1 MLEKG
6 IYDSWK
12 MRIWLYIQGKKN
24 GEMLID
30 SIENGP
36 FKLKAEITIPGFD
49 GAADQKRA
57 QTVADLS
64 PTEKLQYDCDIKAT
78 NIILLGLPIEIY
90 TLINHFQT
98 AKEIWDRVK
107 ELMEGESFHSYYWRY
122 AKLINDIN
130 IIKMKMTPIQVNTK
144 FVNHLQPKWSR
155 FVTAAKQAKDLHKC
169 NFDQLYAFLNQ
180 NENDAKEVRAMRQRY
195 PNPLALLANQFNP
208 PPSYSSSRSHYNL
221 PAEYHPF

>member
-1 MLEKG
+1 M
-6 IYDSWK
+6 
-12 MRIWLYIQGKKN
+12 
-24 GEMLID
+24 
-30 SIENGP
+30 
-36 FKLKAEITIPGFD
+36 
-49 GAADQKRA
+49 
-57 QTVADLS
+57 
-64 PTEKLQYDCDIKAT
+64 
-78 NIILLGLPIEIY
+78 
-90 TLINHFQT
+90 NHFQT

-107 ELMEGESFHSYYWRY
+107 ELMEGTKLTLKERESKLYDEFDRFTSKLESFHSYYWRY

-130 IIKMKMTPIQVNTK
+130 IIKMTMTPIQVNTK
-144 FVNHLQPKWSR
+144 FVNHLQPEWSR

-208 PPSYSSSRSHYNL
+208 PPSYNSSRSHYNL

>member
-1 MLEKG
+1 MAENVIAAGAKNQPPMLEKG
-6 IYDSWK
+6 KYDSWK
-12 MRIWLYIQGKKN
+12 THIWLYIQGKEN

-64 PTEKLQYDCDIKAT
+64 PTEKFT
-78 NIILLGLPIEIY
+78 S
-90 TLINHFQT
+90 
-98 AKEIWDRVK
+98 
-107 ELMEGESFHSYYWRY
+107 ELGESFHSYYWRY
-122 AKLINDIN
+122 AKLINDMN

-144 FVNHLQPKWSR
+144 FVNHLQPKRSR
-155 FVTAAKQAKDLHKC
+155 FVTAAKKAKDLHKC

-208 PPSYSSSRSHYNL
+208 PPPYNSSRSHYNL
-221 PAEYHPF
+221 LAEYHPF